1 MASILKLKEN
11 LEKNG
16 FKVNLF
22 DASKDAAEYLDGQ
35 IDSTTVAFGGS
46 KTLDQMGLFDKLGAH
61 NEILWHW
68 YPKEGTTV
76 EETRQAAQ
84 NSKVY
89 LSSVNGV
96 AETGEMVNID
106 GAFNRLAS
114 VFYGHEKVYLVI
126 SANKITDDYD
136 SAVWRARNIASPQ
149 NCKRYNV
156 NTPCVVDGKCH
167 DCNSPQRLC
176 RGMSVIWKHP
186 MQGDIEI
193 ILINEEELG
202 F

>member
-22 DASKDAAEYLDGQ
+22 DTSKDAAEYLDSQ